1 MTHGVLGA
9 GRTPTLDR
17 WLAEVTPTTE
27 PWLTEAGQAPLAPAR
42 ATGDLAADVRA
53 GVDAF
58 ARAGHETLVV
68 DLTLPDVGVPVVK
81 VVAPGLRH
89 FWPRFGPGRLYD
101 VPVTLGW
108 LRGPTPEAE
117 LNPYPVVW

>member
-1 MTHGVLGA
+1 MLE
-9 GRTPTLDR
+9 R
-17 WLAEVTPTTE
+17 WLADVTPTNE
-27 PWLTEAGQAPLAPAR
+27 PWLAGEGQTALAPSR
-42 ATGDLAADVRA
+42 ISGDLAADIRTCT
-53 GVDAF
+53 DAI

-89 FWPRFGPGRLYD
+89 FWPRFAPGRLYD
-101 VPVTLGW
+101 VPVALGW
-108 LRGPTPEAE
+108 LERPPHERD